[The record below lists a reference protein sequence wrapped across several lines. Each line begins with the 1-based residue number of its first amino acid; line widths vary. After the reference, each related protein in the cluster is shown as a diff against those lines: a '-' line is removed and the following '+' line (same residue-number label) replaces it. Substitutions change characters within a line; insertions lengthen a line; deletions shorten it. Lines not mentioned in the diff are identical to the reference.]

1 MIAIECNI
9 FVQSCLIAGLVRN
22 VCTPYFTACNIFV
35 QSCLIAWLV
44 CNVCKPYLDSNILS
58 TFSLTSFGVEVF
70 RSARKT
76 NDATIFQRNFEILT
90 IDETRR

>member
-1 MIAIECNI
+1 MITIECNI
-9 FVQSCLIAGLVRN
+9 FVQSCLIAGLVRS
-22 VCTPYFTACNIFV
+22 VCTPYFTECNIFV

-44 CNVCKPYLDSNILS
+44 RNICMPCLDSNILC
-58 TFSLTSFGVEVF
+58 TFSLTLFGVEIF